1 MHPAI
6 KCTLFIMRMLSSR
19 HKLLFI
25 KRMRL
30 IGVAFY
36 EPDLYRLE
44 SMWSS
49 DIFGEM
55 MATNNA
61 VMQEDSFRQISNTR
75 HLERQL

>member
-1 MHPAI
+1 
-6 KCTLFIMRMLSSR
+6 MLSSR

-30 IGVAFY
+30 IGVAFD
-36 EPDLYRLE
+36 EPDFDRLA
-44 SMWSS
+44 SMCSP

-61 VMQEDSFRQISNTR
+61 VVQEDRVSDKSPA
-75 HLERQL
+75 LEQQL